1 MPRRGNDEENRR
13 KGFYGLT
20 GVTYDLPVALLRCPA
35 CGAPFSRRESS
46 LVCESGHCFDV
57 ARKGYVNLAPGRA
70 LDALY
75 TRPLFESRRR
85 VLESGA
91 YAPVVETLSR
101 LAARY
106 APDDALLVDA
116 GCGDGFYAKALAT
129 QFRRVVAFDLAR
141 DAVYLA
147 ASGPKDERAQRVA
160 FLVADLTRIPVQD
173 GAASVLLDVFT
184 PAHYAEFARVLKPGG
199 VLIKALPGPGYL
211 REIRALA
218 GQRDYRNDDVLRR
231 LDETGGERFL
241 PLARET
247 LFYTFPLPEPLR
259 ADAVRMTPL
268 THAHAASPDALT
280 EITIEMEIAVLGKR
294 E

>member
-1 MPRRGNDEENRR
+1 M
-13 KGFYGLT
+13 
-20 GVTYDLPVALLRCPA
+20 TYDLPVALLRCPA
-35 CGAPFSRRESS
+35 CGAPFARHENS
-46 LVCESGHCFDV
+46 LVCERGHCFDV

-70 LDALY
+70 PDALY
-75 TRPLFESRRR
+75 TRPRFESRRR

-101 LAARY
+101 LAALY

-116 GCGDGFYAKALAT
+116 GCGDGFYAKALAA

-141 DAVYLA
+141 DAIYLA
-147 ASGPKDERAQRVA
+147 ASGPKDERAQRVT

-247 LFYTFPLPEPLR
+247 LCYTFPLPEPLR

>member
-35 CGAPFSRRESS
+35 CGAPFARRENS

-70 LDALY
+70 PDALY

-147 ASGPKDERAQRVA
+147 ASGPKDERAQRVT

-231 LDETGGERFL
+231 LDETGGERFRS
-241 PLARET
+241 LARET
-247 LFYTFPLPEPLR
+247 LHYSFPLPEPLR

>member
-1 MPRRGNDEENRR
+1 M
-13 KGFYGLT
+13 
-20 GVTYDLPVALLRCPA
+20 TYDLPVALLRCPA
-35 CGAPFSRRESS
+35 CGAPFARRENS

-70 LDALY
+70 PDALY

-91 YAPVVETLSR
+91 YAPVVEALSR
-101 LAARY
+101 LTAQY
-106 APDDALLVDA
+106 APDGALLVDA
-116 GCGDGFYAKALAT
+116 GCGEGFYAKALAA
-129 QFRRVVAFDLAR
+129 QFERVVAFDLAR
-141 DAVYLA
+141 DAIYLA
-147 ASGPKDERAQRVA
+147 ASGPKDERAQRIA
-160 FLVADLTRIPVQD
+160 FLVADLTRIPVRD
-173 GAASVLLDVFT
+173 GAASAVLDVFT

-199 VLIKALPGPGYL
+199 VLVKALPGPDYL

-218 GQRDYRNDDVLRR
+218 GRREYRNDDVLRR
-231 LDETGGERFL
+231 LGETGGERFQ

-247 LFYTFPLPEPLR
+247 LRYVFPLPEPLR

-268 THAHAASPDALT
+268 THAHAATPDALT

-294 E
+294 

>member
-1 MPRRGNDEENRR
+1 M
-13 KGFYGLT
+13 
-20 GVTYDLPVALLRCPA
+20 TYDLPVALLRCPA

-57 ARKGYVNLAPGRA
+57 ARKGYVNLTPGRA
-70 LDALY
+70 PDALY

-101 LAARY
+101 LAAQY

-116 GCGDGFYAKALAT
+116 GCGEGFYAKALAA

-147 ASGPKDERAQRVA
+147 ASGPKDERARRVA

-173 GAASVLLDVFT
+173 GAASALLDVFT
-184 PAHYAEFARVLKPGG
+184 PARYAEFARVLKPGG

-231 LDETGGERFL
+231 LDETGGERFRS
-241 PLARET
+241 LAHET
-247 LFYTFPLPEPLR
+247 LHYSFPLTEPLR

-268 THAHAASPDALT
+268 THAHAANPDALT

>member
-1 MPRRGNDEENRR
+1 MPGRGNDEETRR
-13 KGFYGLT
+13 EGLHGLT

-35 CGAPFSRRESS
+35 CGASFARRENS
-46 LVCESGHCFDV
+46 LVCKNGHCFDI

-70 LDALY
+70 PDALY

-101 LAARY
+101 LAAQY
-106 APDDALLVDA
+106 APDNALLVDA
-116 GCGDGFYAKALAT
+116 GCGEGFYAKALAA
-129 QFRRVVAFDLAR
+129 QFERVVAFDLAR

-160 FLVADLTRIPVQD
+160 FLVADLTRIPIRD
-173 GAASVLLDVFT
+173 EAASAVLDVFT

-199 VLIKALPGPGYL
+199 VLIKALPGAGYL

-218 GQRDYRNDDVLRR
+218 GQREYRNDDVLRR
-231 LDETGGERFL
+231 LGETGGERFL

-247 LFYTFPLPEPLR
+247 LLYTFPLPEPLR

-268 THAHAASPDALT
+268 THTHALNPDALT
-280 EITIEMEIAVLGKR
+280 ELTIEMEIAVLGKR
-294 E
+294 